1 MYAQWVLWEFSNN
14 SPISIFYI
22 PRIYVI
28 QYGQNRKQSRFLTQW
43 KYELVGFRKRLEGY
57 GDKRFNPLNI
67 VEKNDVGYQ
76 ISSFCWVTV
85 KMHFADFS
93 GMSSNWFKVMQELG
107 IILSTGTKTTF
118 HLTFVAIHPCLS
130 NFVFSKNRYV
140 WYVKQYIGGAVSYV
154 MYDDRWMSIL

>member
-1 MYAQWVLWEFSNN
+1 MHLILTHSWMFSIYILCNVYLHSQVPMYVVHVITFTTPITFRVLCALWKT
-14 SPISIFYI
+14 P
-22 PRIYVI
+22 
-28 QYGQNRKQSRFLTQW
+28 K
-43 KYELVGFRKRLEGY
+43 KYEVVLFRKRLKRY
-57 GDKRFNPLNI
+57 GDKRFNPLNT

-118 HLTFVAIHPCLS
+118 HLTFVAIHPCL
-130 NFVFSKNRYV
+130 
-140 WYVKQYIGGAVSYV
+140 
-154 MYDDRWMSIL
+154 